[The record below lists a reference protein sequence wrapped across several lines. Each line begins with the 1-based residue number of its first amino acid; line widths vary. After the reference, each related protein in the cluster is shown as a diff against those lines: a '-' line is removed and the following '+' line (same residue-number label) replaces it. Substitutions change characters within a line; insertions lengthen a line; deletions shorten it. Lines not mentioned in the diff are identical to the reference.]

1 MIDEPAE
8 IVDYVHKN
16 EFINAKRFPVAVN
29 WGINS
34 GDNQGLCKTI
44 TRNRQN
50 LHFKKIH
57 TSTSACYYTLRKL
70 SCLERY
76 TTRTLY
82 EKARDVPR
90 SKLVV
95 IR

>member
-16 EFINAKRFPVAVN
+16 EFINAKRFPAAVN
-29 WGINS
+29 CWGINS
-34 GDNQGLCKTI
+34 GDNQRLYKTI

-50 LHFKKIH
+50 LHLKKIH

-76 TTRTLY
+76 LLY

>member
-50 LHFKKIH
+50 LHLKKIH
-57 TSTSACYYTLRKL
+57 TSTSACLLLYAAQVIL
-70 SCLERY
+70 SG
-76 TTRTLY
+76 
-82 EKARDVPR
+82 KVP
-90 SKLVV
+90 LV
-95 IR
+95 